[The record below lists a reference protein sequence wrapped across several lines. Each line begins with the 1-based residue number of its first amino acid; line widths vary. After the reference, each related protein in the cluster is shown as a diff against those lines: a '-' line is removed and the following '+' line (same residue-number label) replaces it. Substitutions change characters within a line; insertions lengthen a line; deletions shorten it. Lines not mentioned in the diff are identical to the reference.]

1 MISQNAERNFNL
13 VLLGVEKRVSE
24 RDLNAEGNNKSGRE
38 IHLEELNETMQRKR
52 FTYDVVDQKELLV
65 VGSRN

>member
-1 MISQNAERNFNL
+1 M
-13 VLLGVEKRVSE
+13 EKRVSE